1 MFDLGPATRQLT
13 RLVRGVHD
21 DQLTAPTPCPDYTL
35 GDLLEHVHGL
45 ALAFTLAARK
55 EQLPEVDTAPSGDA
69 SRLPQDWRTAIATR
83 LADLAAAWQD
93 EAAWQGMTSVAGVT
107 MPAAD
112 MAAVAVDEVVVH
124 GWDVARSS
132 GQDFEV
138 DEASLAVASA
148 FVGAVS
154 GPDQADMRSG
164 IFGPVVA
171 VAEDASPLDRLIGD
185 TGRDPHW
192 RSPETAD
199 LGR

>member
-13 RLVRGVHD
+13 RLVQEVRD

-55 EQLPEVDTAPSGDA
+55 EQLQGVDSAPSGDA
-69 SRLPQDWRTAIATR
+69 SRLPEDWRTAIGTR
-83 LADLAAAWQD
+83 LDELAAAWRD
-93 EAAWQGMTSVAGVT
+93 AAAWEGETTVAGVT

-112 MAAVAVDEVVVH
+112 MAAVAADEVVVH

-132 GQDFEV
+132 GQGFEV
-138 DEASLAVASA
+138 DDASLAVANA

-154 GPDQADMRSG
+154 GPDQAELRAG
-164 IFGPVVA
+164 IFGPVVP
-171 VAEDASPLDRLIGD
+171 VPDDASALDRLIGN
-185 TGRDPHW
+185 TGRDPQW
-192 RSPETAD
+192 SSAETAS
-199 LGR
+199 R